1 MSTHQ
6 QSKPRR
12 ANQSMTEELGRPST
26 CKSKVGCDAID
37 EPCTKS
43 MVPRGARIAA
53 AFFEHEASRWLL
65 CRSNALRRRIAAA
78 AFTCSRLSLLRPGR
92 AGSRRE
98 QDVWGLSGGS

>member
-12 ANQSMTEELGRPST
+12 ANESMTEELGRPST

-43 MVPRGARIAA
+43 RIAA

-98 QDVWGLSGGS
+98 QDVWRLSGGS